1 MAIQLILMTS
11 IRGET
16 DGLAYFSREDI
27 FQKMPSQHFE

>member
-16 DGLAYFSREDI
+16 DVLAYFSCEDI

>member
-16 DGLAYFSREDI
+16 DDEDI

>member
-1 MAIQLILMTS
+1 MAIQPILVTA

-16 DGLAYFSREDI
+16 DVLAYFSCEDI

>member
-11 IRGET
+11 IRGKT
-16 DGLAYFSREDI
+16 DVLAYFSREDI

>member
-1 MAIQLILMTS
+1 MAIQPILVTA

-16 DGLAYFSREDI
+16 DVLAYFSREDI

>member
-1 MAIQLILMTS
+1 MAIQLILMMS

-16 DGLAYFSREDI
+16 DVLAYFSREDI